1 MRTLLI
7 PKQFSQ
13 GFSIAVKHLCI
24 MVKCTQHS
32 SNFCL
37 QKNTHRRKPTIC
49 NAEIRNPSL
58 MMAFIIFPASP
69 EETHKRQYSILKS
82 RIYNWKV
89 FMPIYHLFSSQKS
102 VCVML

>member
-37 QKNTHRRKPTIC
+37 QKTHTEGNLPSAMLRS
-49 NAEIRNPSL
+49 EIL
-58 MMAFIIFPASP
+58 
-69 EETHKRQYSILKS
+69 H
-82 RIYNWKV
+82 
-89 FMPIYHLFSSQKS
+89 
-102 VCVML
+102 